1 MEEYAAL
8 RKMTAKKK
16 TAGNSEKP
24 TFLKANMSWRELTHS
39 SADLLSP
46 REQTTGSE
54 TGVSVAICG
63 HFLASYTD
71 FYILKS
77 REAVWTFSS
86 NVLDYILWL

>member
-24 TFLKANMSWRELTHS
+24 TSLNWRERTHS

-46 REQTTGSE
+46 REQSTGSE
-54 TGVSVAICG
+54 TGVSVAISG

-77 REAVWTFSS
+77 CEAVWTFIS